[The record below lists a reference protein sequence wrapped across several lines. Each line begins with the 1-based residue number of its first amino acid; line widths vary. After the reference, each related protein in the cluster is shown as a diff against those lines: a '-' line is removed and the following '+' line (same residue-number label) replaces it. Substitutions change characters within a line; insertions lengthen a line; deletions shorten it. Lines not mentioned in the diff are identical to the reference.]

1 MGRGVHDDLHPLT
14 EGGPDRRFRL
24 GNPLESEQA
33 AFRWV
38 VAVIIAAALVILLA
52 KLISSTVGFIAALLL
67 GAFVSIVAMRGAW
80 RMIRGTDKLD
90 GEGPEDPQAASDGD
104 SGDGQAPG

>member
-1 MGRGVHDDLHPLT
+1 MGRGVHDHLHPLT
-14 EGGPDRRFRL
+14 EGGSDRRFRL

-38 VAVIIAAALVILLA
+38 VAVIIAAAFVILLA
-52 KLISSTVGFIAALLL
+52 KLVSSTVGFIAALLL
-67 GAFVSIVAMRGAW
+67 GTFVSVVAMRGAW

-90 GEGPEDPQAASDGD
+90 GEGPEGREAGPDEG

>member
-14 EGGPDRRFRL
+14 EGRSDRRFRL

-38 VAVIIAAALVILLA
+38 VAVIVAAALVILLA
-52 KLISSTVGFIAALLL
+52 KLISSTVGFIAVLLL
-67 GAFVSIVAMRGAW
+67 GAFVSVVAMRGAW
-80 RMIRGTDKLD
+80 RMIRGTDTLD
-90 GEGPEDPQAASDGD
+90 GEGPEGPPTGRDGD
-104 SGDGQAPG
+104 SEDG